1 MENVLEIEHL
11 SLSLPSKKGMIPILH
26 DVNLEVG
33 EGKIMGLVGES
44 GSGKS
49 MTAFAVTRLLPGG
62 GKAELDGSIRLC
74 GRQLLGLGRKS
85 MEEVR
90 GRDVSMIFQEPMTC
104 LNPVFTIGTQMT
116 DVIRTHEKISKEE
129 AFKKAVSLLEEVHIR
144 NAEDVISCYPYEL
157 SGGMR
162 QRVMIAIALSCHP
175 KLLIADEPTTALD
188 VTVQAQIL
196 YLIKEACRNLKTAVL
211 FISHDLGVISEICDS
226 ISVMYSGHIV
236 ESGDTASVLTEP
248 CHPYTRALIG
258 ALPKFTR
265 EKTKERLTAIPG
277 MVPDPSEKWQAA
289 ASHPA
294 ARGPPPPAGKACRRL
309 WKSQKAIPYT
319 AAIPRRCDMDILEI
333 KNVTKTFHTRSFWGK
348 SKEVHALN
356 GITLSLAKGESLGIV
371 GESGCGKS
379 TLASLIIH
387 LAEPTSG
394 EILLYEKDISHAK
407 EKEVKEIR
415 KKIQIVFQD
424 PYSSLS
430 PRMKIGDIIMEPAR
444 VMGEFSEAH
453 RKERAEMLL
462 EMVGLRKN
470 VMDRYPHEFS
480 GGQRQRIS
488 IARALMTSP
497 EILILDEPTSALDV
511 SVQAQVLNI
520 LMDLREKLHLTYLF
534 ISHNLAV
541 VRYISDRT
549 AVMQKGKIVEMG
561 PSDEILCH
569 PRDPY
574 TKELIAAVPMIGK
587 PFAAPARITELG

>member
-1 MENVLEIEHL
+1 
-11 SLSLPSKKGMIPILH
+11 
-26 DVNLEVG
+26 
-33 EGKIMGLVGES
+33 
-44 GSGKS
+44 
-49 MTAFAVTRLLPGG
+49 
-62 GKAELDGSIRLC
+62 
-74 GRQLLGLGRKS
+74 
-85 MEEVR
+85 
-90 GRDVSMIFQEPMTC
+90 
-104 LNPVFTIGTQMT
+104 
-116 DVIRTHEKISKEE
+116 
-129 AFKKAVSLLEEVHIR
+129 
-144 NAEDVISCYPYEL
+144 
-157 SGGMR
+157 
-162 QRVMIAIALSCHP
+162 
-175 KLLIADEPTTALD
+175 
-188 VTVQAQIL
+188 
-196 YLIKEACRNLKTAVL
+196 
-211 FISHDLGVISEICDS
+211 
-226 ISVMYSGHIV
+226 
-236 ESGDTASVLTEP
+236 
-248 CHPYTRALIG
+248 
-258 ALPKFTR
+258 
-265 EKTKERLTAIPG
+265 
-277 MVPDPSEKWQAA
+277 
-289 ASHPA
+289 
-294 ARGPPPPAGKACRRL
+294 
-309 WKSQKAIPYT
+309 
-319 AAIPRRCDMDILEI
+319 MDILEI

-569 PRDPY
+569 PREPLHQRTHRRRTYDRQTFRGACKDY
-574 TKELIAAVPMIGK
+574 GAGVRPMVGC
-587 PFAAPARITELG
+587 PLSACLTELPCKR